1 MNAKKHGERS
11 AEAVARRR
19 ELWALYRLVLDD
31 GEALRAIM
39 REERELIDGWDDG
52 KPDTNGE

>member
-19 ELWALYRLVLDD
+19 ELTALYRLVRDD
-31 GEALRAIM
+31 GDALRAIM
-39 REERELIDGWDDG
+39 REKRGLIDG
-52 KPDTNGE
+52 